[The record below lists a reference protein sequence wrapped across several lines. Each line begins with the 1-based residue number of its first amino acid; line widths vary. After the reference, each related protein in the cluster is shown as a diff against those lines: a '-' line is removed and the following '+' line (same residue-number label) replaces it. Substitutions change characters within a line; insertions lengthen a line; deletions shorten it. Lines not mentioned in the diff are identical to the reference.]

1 MNEINRTNLTLL
13 RADLDAAMAQVA
25 AKHNLSITLG
35 SARFSPTTAK
45 INLEVATKTEDGE
58 AQKSTVVAFK
68 TLARTY
74 GLSSED
80 LGKTFSTNGKVM
92 RITGLNP
99 RSHKYP
105 VTVDCLTDGKKYKI
119 SVETTKAGLARE
131 SK

>member
-1 MNEINRTNLTLL
+1 MNEITRTNLILL

-58 AQKSTVVAFK
+58 AQKTTLIAFK
-68 TLARTY
+68 ALAHSY
-74 GLSSED
+74 GLKPED
-80 LGKTFSTNGKVM
+80 LGRTFTTNGKVM
-92 RITGLNP
+92 RITGLNT

-119 SVETTKAGLARE
+119 SAETTKSGLARE